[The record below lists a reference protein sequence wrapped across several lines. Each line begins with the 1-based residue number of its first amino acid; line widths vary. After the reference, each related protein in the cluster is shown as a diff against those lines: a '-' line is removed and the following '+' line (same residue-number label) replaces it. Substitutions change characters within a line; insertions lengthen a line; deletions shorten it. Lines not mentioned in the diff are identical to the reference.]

1 MNNFFYYLLKK
12 NMIIY
17 TFKKWLFMIL
27 YLWIFL
33 NDGSNIK
40 RRNDTLYVF

>member
-1 MNNFFYYLLKK
+1 
-12 NMIIY
+12 MIIY
-17 TFKKWLFMIL
+17 TIKKLFMIL

-40 RRNDTLYVF
+40 RRNDTLYVL